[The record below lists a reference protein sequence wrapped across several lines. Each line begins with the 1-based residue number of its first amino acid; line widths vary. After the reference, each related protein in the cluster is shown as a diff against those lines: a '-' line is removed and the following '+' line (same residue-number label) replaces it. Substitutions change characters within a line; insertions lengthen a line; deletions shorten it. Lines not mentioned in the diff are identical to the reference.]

1 MRPGRS
7 SLADSAALITQETV
21 ARLQTQVDDATS
33 QRERSVAALRDELR
47 VARTKLETRRRK
59 GPAAQTAAKRLAE
72 AEAVEAAA
80 MAAQVKLGWR
90 LRQYVDER
98 GVPQLATPASRVA
111 QLTLSSTPHSGGAG
125 GSLRT
130 RREPEA

>member
-21 ARLQTQVDDATS
+21 ARLRTQVDDATS

-47 VARTKLETRRRK
+47 VARTKLETRRK

-80 MAAQVKLGWR
+80 MAAQAKLGWR

-98 GVPQLATPASRVA
+98 AVLGVPKLATPASRVA
-111 QLTLSSTPHSGGAG
+111 
-125 GSLRT
+125 
-130 RREPEA
+130 